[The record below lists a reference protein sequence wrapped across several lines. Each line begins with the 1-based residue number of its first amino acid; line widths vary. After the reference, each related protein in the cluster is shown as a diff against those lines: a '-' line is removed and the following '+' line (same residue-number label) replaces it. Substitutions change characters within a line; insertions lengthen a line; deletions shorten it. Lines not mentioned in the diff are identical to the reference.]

1 MNATGKDGRT
11 MSNMSVNVRS
21 SGKEPDFTKTAGE
34 LLKRC
39 REFYKDPEN
48 VKRFEEWKEKRAKA
62 ESA

>member
-1 MNATGKDGRT
+1 
-11 MSNMSVNVRS
+11 MSNMSVTVRS

-39 REFYKDPEN
+39 REFYQDPEN
-48 VKRFEEWKEKRAKA
+48 VKRFEEWKAKRAKA